1 MLVKKQHLLASLRKT
16 ERNIFVP
23 SGLVTGVFE
32 ELPQVDF
39 CNPANNETPL
49 ASLSFLVHAH
59 LETISGWVDD
69 FEMGAVAVAKKPEAF
84 DVAITHVC
92 DWETYDAMQADW
104 GFAETILK
112 ATSGLKLG
120 DSLIER
126 RLRDDLIALTALVRV
141 MTAFFEVVSD
151 DIDAY
156 IHN

>member
-1 MLVKKQHLLASLRKT
+1 MV
-16 ERNIFVP
+16 
-23 SGLVTGVFE
+23 
-32 ELPQVDF
+32 QVDF

-59 LETISGWVDD
+59 LETISRWVDD
-69 FEMGAVAVAKKPEAF
+69 FEMGAVAVAKKPVAF
-84 DVAITHVC
+84 DVALTHVC

>member
-1 MLVKKQHLLASLRKT
+1 M
-16 ERNIFVP
+16 
-23 SGLVTGVFE
+23 
-32 ELPQVDF
+32 
-39 CNPANNETPL
+39 
-49 ASLSFLVHAH
+49 H
-59 LETISGWVDD
+59 LETISRWVDD
-69 FEMGAVAVAKKPEAF
+69 FEMGAVAVAKKSEAF
-84 DVAITHVC
+84 DVALTHVC

-120 DSLIER
+120 DSVIER

>member
-1 MLVKKQHLLASLRKT
+1 MAKKQHILASLRKA
-16 ERNIFVP
+16 EQNIFVP
-23 SGLVTGVFE
+23 SGLATGVFE
-32 ELPQVDF
+32 ELP
-39 CNPANNETPL
+39 
-49 ASLSFLVHAH
+49 
-59 LETISGWVDD
+59 
-69 FEMGAVAVAKKPEAF
+69 
-84 DVAITHVC
+84 
-92 DWETYDAMQADW
+92 YDAMQADW

-120 DSLIER
+120 DSVIER

>member
-1 MLVKKQHLLASLRKT
+1 MV
-16 ERNIFVP
+16 
-23 SGLVTGVFE
+23 
-32 ELPQVDF
+32 QVDF

-84 DVAITHVC
+84 DVALTHVC

-120 DSLIER
+120 DSVIER